1 LENHWQQFR
10 QEKDQEHPMHALEI
24 RRLSKSFGSLVA
36 VDQVSFDVPRGVVFG
51 LIGRN
56 GAGKTTTL
64 RMMMN
69 VIGPDNGEVLYC
81 GKPTGEEFRRKV
93 SYLPEERG
101 LYKKMKVIDLL
112 HFFLEIRGID
122 PQTNTTK
129 TQEYLERF
137 QLLDRQQSRVE
148 DLSKGNQQK
157 VQFIAAILS
166 DPDVLVLDE
175 PFSGLDPVNS
185 GLLKDIIMEFR
196 RQGKVII
203 FSTHQMELAERMC
216 DNIALIHKG
225 KLMLNGSLAGIKDR
239 YSKRNITLVYEGDI
253 GFLQNHPMV
262 ESVNDYGNFTGIRVK
277 HEDHVQALLQLLVA
291 HGITI
296 KKFDAN
302 DITLQEIFLE
312 IAGDNVAQ
320 AGDLAC

>member
-1 LENHWQQFR
+1 
-10 QEKDQEHPMHALEI
+10 MHALEV

-69 VIGPDNGEVLYC
+69 VIGPDSGEILYL
-81 GKPTGEEFRRKV
+81 GKPAGDEFRRKV

-122 PQTNTTK
+122 PQSNAAA

-137 QLLDRQQSRVE
+137 QLLDRQQAKVE

-216 DNIALIHKG
+216 DNIALIHQG

-253 GFLQNHPMV
+253 SFLHNNPMV

-277 HEDHVQALLQLLVA
+277 HEDHVQALLQLVVGQ
-291 HGITI
+291 GITI

-312 IAGDNVAQ
+312 IAGDNVLKAE
-320 AGDLAC
+320 DVAC